1 MKAVIMAGGKGT
13 GLELAVMAASGEA
26 IYAYKSPEYVKDVG
40 TVDRIEKAVSEL
52 DAGLISRKNLSNK
65 QSAIFLD
72 RDGTINKYP
81 CFELQ

>member
-13 GLELAVMAASGEA
+13 RLELTVMAASGEA

-52 DAGLISRKNLSNK
+52 DAELI
-65 QSAIFLD
+65 
-72 RDGTINKYP
+72 
-81 CFELQ
+81 

>member
-1 MKAVIMAGGKGT
+1 MAGGKGT
-13 GLELAVMAASGEA
+13 RLELAVMAALGEA

-65 QSAIFLD
+65 QSAF
-72 RDGTINKYP
+72 
-81 CFELQ
+81 F